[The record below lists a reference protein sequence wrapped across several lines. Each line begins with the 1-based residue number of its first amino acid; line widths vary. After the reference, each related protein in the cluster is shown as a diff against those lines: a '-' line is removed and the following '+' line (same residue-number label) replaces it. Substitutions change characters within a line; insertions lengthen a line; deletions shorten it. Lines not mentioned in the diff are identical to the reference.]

1 MFVSVTIH
9 VAYNCYP
16 FSLQTIC
23 LWDISGVP
31 KEQKTLEAKAIYMGH
46 TKVVEDVAWHSL
58 HDSIFGSVSDD
69 LQLMM

>member
-1 MFVSVTIH
+1 M
-9 VAYNCYP
+9 P
-16 FSLQTIC
+16 R
-23 LWDISGVP
+23 
-31 KEQKTLEAKAIYMGH
+31 EQKTLDAKAIFMGH

>member
-1 MFVSVTIH
+1 M
-9 VAYNCYP
+9 
-16 FSLQTIC
+16 QTIC

-31 KEQKTLEAKAIYMGH
+31 KEQKTLDAKSIFMGH

>member
-9 VAYNCYP
+9 VAYNCCP
-16 FSLQTIC
+16 FSFQTIC

>member
-1 MFVSVTIH
+1 MFISVL
-9 VAYNCYP
+9 
-16 FSLQTIC
+16 FFLSMQTIC

-31 KEQKTLEAKAIYMGH
+31 KEQKTLDAKSIFMGH